1 VGDEAR
7 YQAYVQLGLE
17 QKLERE
23 RETAAEEREAGAR
36 SSRARG
42 PGDSA
47 GRLQQRAMTGERES
61 ERRLLTEILARI
73 EELSEA
79 RHRMAREH
87 RILVHA
93 ATELRMGRDG
103 DAVLADIREQ
113 SPEIA
118 LGALPAPVRPLG
130 RIAASA

>member
-1 VGDEAR
+1 
-7 YQAYVQLGLE
+7 
-17 QKLERE
+17 
-23 RETAAEEREAGAR
+23 
-36 SSRARG
+36 
-42 PGDSA
+42 
-47 GRLQQRAMTGERES
+47 MTGERES

-87 RILVHA
+87 RILLHA

-118 LGALPAPVRPLG
+118 LGALPASVRPPG